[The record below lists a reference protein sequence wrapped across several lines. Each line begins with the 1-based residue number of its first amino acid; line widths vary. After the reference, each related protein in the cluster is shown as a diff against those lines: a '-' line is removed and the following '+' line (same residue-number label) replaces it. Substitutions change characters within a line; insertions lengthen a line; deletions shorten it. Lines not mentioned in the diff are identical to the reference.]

1 MTTKDLFEIKK
12 ILEDIAV
19 ESGKI
24 LEKYFYNKNI
34 EVTIKSDKSPV
45 TNADID
51 SQEFIIAELNKY
63 FPGVPIVSEE
73 QSFKTNSSAISK
85 EFFLIDPLDSTKN
98 FATGIPIF
106 DVSIA
111 FVSQFKPLVGI
122 VRDPINKTTYSSV
135 ENHGAYANERQI
147 NVRQCRNL
155 QEADLDL
162 NIPKLPDEQFN
173 ILALELAREAKKV
186 RYFGCAVIEICWIS
200 CGIIDAIIN
209 HRLSIWD
216 VAACT
221 LILKEAGGFACDLNG
236 NEYTYD
242 TLDKRP
248 ILAVG
253 DKRISDYILRA
264 LKR

>member
-1 MTTKDLFEIKK
+1 MTTELFEIKK
-12 ILEDIAV
+12 ILEDIAGK
-19 ESGKI
+19 SGRI
-24 LEKYFYNKNI
+24 IEKHFYNKDI

-45 TNADID
+45 TNADLE
-51 SQEFIIAELNKY
+51 SQEYIITELNKF

-73 QSFKTNSSAISK
+73 QPFETNNSAINK

-111 FVSQFKPLVGI
+111 FVSQFKPVVGI

-135 ENHGAYANERQI
+135 KNHGAYANERRI
-147 NVRQCRNL
+147 NVRQCQNL
-155 QEADLDL
+155 QEADMDL
-162 NIPKLPDEQFN
+162 NIPKLPDEQFK
-173 ILALELAREAKKV
+173 ILSLELAREAKKV

-209 HRLSIWD
+209 HDLSIWD

-253 DKRISDYILRA
+253 DKRISDYILNA

>member
-1 MTTKDLFEIKK
+1 MITKELVEIKK
-12 ILEDIAV
+12 ILENIAS
-19 ESGKI
+19 ESGNI
-24 LEKYFYNKNI
+24 LERHFYNKNL

-45 TNADID
+45 TNADIE
-51 SQEFIIAELNKY
+51 SQEYIVKELNKY

-73 QSFKTNSSAISK
+73 QSFKTNSLAISK

-111 FVSQFKPLVGI
+111 YVSKFSPRVGI
-122 VRDPINKTTYSSV
+122 VRDPINKTTYSSI
-135 ENHGAYANERQI
+135 ESHGAYANEKRI
-147 NVRQCRNL
+147 NVRQCQNL
-155 QEADLDL
+155 QDADLDL
-162 NIPKLPDEQFN
+162 NIPKLPDDQFK
-173 ILALELAREAKKV
+173 IIALELSREAKKV
-186 RYFGCAVIEICWIS
+186 RYFGCAVLEICWIS

-221 LILKEAGGFACDLNG
+221 LILKEAGGFAYDLSG

-253 DKRISDYILRA
+253 DKRISDYILNA
-264 LKR
+264 LKK